1 MIRVT
6 MKWFAIA
13 LCIALFCVGLIES
26 APSSSSS
33 EEAMKFRRRLKRE
46 IEEVTNRVDKMGR
59 RTVLKVTMKWFAIA
73 LCIAL
78 FCVGLIESAPS
89 KTSSEL
95 IELSRRI
102 KREVEEVKNRVE
114 RAAKKGKGK
123 KDTGVIASGLLYLGS
138 SLSQKSRW
146 DYGGH
151 ISLYFH
157 RAFHMIWQGLEGRV
171 YTYIYEH
178 PDWDIWIGG
187 HSLGGALA
195 TLAAFFLV
203 HSRLVQP
210 DAVKLMTFGQPR
222 VGDKAFADAFDD
234 EVDYAYRV
242 VHLRDMVPSILR
254 SGYWHQGAEIFYQS
268 GMRPGESILCELP
281 DIDSESAA
289 IRVIFFASS
298 QDGKAPS
305 NHTM

>member
-1 MIRVT
+1 MGLSIVGVVSQ
-6 MKWFAIA
+6 
-13 LCIALFCVGLIES
+13 LDVLF
-26 APSSSSS
+26 
-33 EEAMKFRRRLKRE
+33 
-46 IEEVTNRVDKMGR
+46 
-59 RTVLKVTMKWFAIA
+59 
-73 LCIAL
+73 
-78 FCVGLIESAPS
+78 
-89 KTSSEL
+89 
-95 IELSRRI
+95 
-102 KREVEEVKNRVE
+102 
-114 RAAKKGKGK
+114 
-123 KDTGVIASGLLYLGS
+123 GVIASGLLYLGS
-138 SLSQKSRW
+138 SLSQKVMYLIASLLFSLALAREDSFEDSSERREKFTFTEYDDDFARQIMFPISTAAYGFNALHIESCLNRTIGDGTGIYQYSHSCQNGECSGFVAKLPRYRAIIIGFRGTQVPGQLIQQSIDSVLKPWSRW

-254 SGYWHQGAEIFYQS
+254 SGYWHQGAEVIDVFICIF
-268 GMRPGESILCELP
+268 
-281 DIDSESAA
+281 
-289 IRVIFFASS
+289 IR
-298 QDGKAPS
+298 
-305 NHTM
+305 